1 MLYPMSVMSALRWGL
16 CCAVPCRAVLCCSVL
31 CCAVLCC
38 AVLCCAVLCCADDA
52 LSLCAYAGGYSG
64 VPVDDQTQCVS
75 AAGFDHKLC
84 MAWRQDNAG
93 PHSAEE
99 VGFAVS
105 SLLQVV
111 HTRKT
116 PERHQKDTRKTVM
129 RSCAQQANKQS
140 SGTAVL
146 QGSHI
151 IANYSSNLSSVQYS
165 VSLCIHSFFIHVYT
179 AV

>member
-1 MLYPMSVMSALRWGL
+1 MHQSLNALSDFNNVRFALG
-16 CCAVPCRAVLCCSVL
+16 AVL

-38 AVLCCAVLCCADDA
+38 AVLCCAVLCCAVLCCAVLCCAVDA

-99 VGFAVS
+99 VCFTV
-105 SLLQVV
+105 SLLLWFVYIQA
-111 HTRKT
+111 
-116 PERHQKDTRKTVM
+116 ERQ
-129 RSCAQQANKQS
+129 
-140 SGTAVL
+140 
-146 QGSHI
+146 
-151 IANYSSNLSSVQYS
+151 
-165 VSLCIHSFFIHVYT
+165 
-179 AV
+179 